1 MQAGAF
7 DVGAGESGGRQLGLE
22 CCEPTG
28 SAGKQD
34 STLTERKPQ
43 DAELI
48 QEALDGSQEA
58 HRQLVLR
65 YQRPVWGLLQRMV
78 RDRMLAEDLAQEV
91 FVKAF
96 RALGTFDQSRKF
108 SSWLFKIAHNVAID
122 HLRRKQL
129 DTVAL
134 ETPDGE
140 PDLLAVVPDR
150 DAESPDSALQRQDLA
165 KDLEASL
172 ERLRPEY
179 REVVLLRFHEGLS
192 YEEIAAV
199 TDLPLGTVK
208 THLFRARK
216 AMARF
221 LTARGWE
228 PKRR

>member
-1 MQAGAF
+1 L
-7 DVGAGESGGRQLGLE
+7 SN
-22 CCEPTG
+22 P
-28 SAGKQD
+28 KQ
-34 STLTERKPQ
+34 Q

-65 YQRPVWGLLQRMV
+65 YQRPIWALLQRMV
-78 RDRMLAEDLAQEV
+78 RDSMLAEDLAQEV

-96 RALGTFDQSRKF
+96 RALGTFDRTRKF
-108 SSWLFKIAHNVAID
+108 SSWLFKIAHNTAID
-122 HLRRKQL
+122 YLRRKQL

-140 PDLLAVVPDR
+140 PDLLAVVPDSES
-150 DAESPDSALQRQDLA
+150 ESPDSALQRQDLA
-165 KDLEASL
+165 RDLEASL
-172 ERLRPEY
+172 ERLRPEH

-192 YEEIAAV
+192 YEEIAEV

-216 AMARF
+216 AMARY

-228 PKRR
+228 LKKR

>member
-1 MQAGAF
+1 MTDWGNRAPEDLDLVRSALAG
-7 DVGAGESGGRQLGLE
+7 S
-22 CCEPTG
+22 
-28 SAGKQD
+28 
-34 STLTERKPQ
+34 Q
-43 DAELI
+43 DAYRDL
-48 QEALDGSQEA
+48 L
-58 HRQLVLR
+58 LR
-65 YQRPVWGLLQRMV
+65 YQRPVLSLIRRMV
-78 RDRMLAEDLAQEV
+78 RDGDQAEDLAQEV
-91 FVKAF
+91 FLKAF
-96 RALGTFDQSRKF
+96 RALESFDQSRKF

-140 PDLLAVVPDR
+140 PDLLAVVPDS

>member
-1 MQAGAF
+1 M
-7 DVGAGESGGRQLGLE
+7 SN
-22 CCEPTG
+22 P
-28 SAGKQD
+28 KQ
-34 STLTERKPQ
+34 Q

-65 YQRPVWGLLQRMV
+65 YQRPIWALLQRMV
-78 RDRMLAEDLAQEV
+78 RDSMLAEDLAQEV

-96 RALGTFDQSRKF
+96 RALGTFDRTRKF
-108 SSWLFKIAHNVAID
+108 SSWLFKIAHNTAID
-122 HLRRKQL
+122 YLRRKQL

-140 PDLLAVVPDR
+140 PDLLAVVPDSES
-150 DAESPDSALQRQDLA
+150 ESPDSALQRQDLA
-165 KDLEASL
+165 RDLEASL
-172 ERLRPEY
+172 ERLRPEH

-192 YEEIAAV
+192 YEEIAEV

-216 AMARF
+216 AMARY

-228 PKRR
+228 LKKR

>member
-1 MQAGAF
+1 M
-7 DVGAGESGGRQLGLE
+7 
-22 CCEPTG
+22 
-28 SAGKQD
+28 
-34 STLTERKPQ
+34 RKLQ

-96 RALGTFDQSRKF
+96 RALGTFDPSRKF
-108 SSWLFKIAHNVAID
+108 SSWLFKIAHNTAID
-122 HLRRKQL
+122 HLRRKDL
-129 DTVAL
+129 NTVAL

-140 PDLLAVVPDR
+140 PDLLAVVPDS
-150 DAESPDSALQRQDLA
+150 DAESPDSALQRRDLA
-165 KDLEASL
+165 RDMEDSL

-192 YEEIAAV
+192 YEEIAEV
-199 TDLPLGTVK
+199 TGLPLGTVK

-216 AMARF
+216 AMARY
-221 LTARGWE
+221 LTSRGWD
-228 PKRR
+228 PKQR

>member
-1 MQAGAF
+1 MGRLTSLSGAQ
-7 DVGAGESGGRQLGLE
+7 GPKLSN
-22 CCEPTG
+22 P
-28 SAGKQD
+28 KQ
-34 STLTERKPQ
+34 Q

-48 QEALDGSQEA
+48 QQALDGSQEA

-78 RDRMLAEDLAQEV
+78 RDSMLAEDLAQEV

-96 RALGTFDQSRKF
+96 RALETFDRTRKF
-108 SSWLFKIAHNVAID
+108 SSWLFKIAHNTAID
-122 HLRRKQL
+122 HLRRKKL

-140 PDLLAVVPDR
+140 PDLMAVIPDR
-150 DAESPDSALQRQDLA
+150 ESESPDSELRRRDLA
-165 KDLEASL
+165 RDMEASL

-192 YEEIAAV
+192 YEEIAEV
-199 TDLPLGTVK
+199 TGLPLGTVK
-208 THLFRARK
+208 THIFRARK
-216 AMARF
+216 AMARY

-228 PKRR
+228 PKKR

>member
-1 MQAGAF
+1 M
-7 DVGAGESGGRQLGLE
+7 
-22 CCEPTG
+22 
-28 SAGKQD
+28 
-34 STLTERKPQ
+34 TERKPQ

-65 YQRPVWGLLQRMV
+65 YQRPVWGLVHRMV

-140 PDLLAVVPDR
+140 PDLLAVVPDS

-165 KDLEASL
+165 KDLEA
-172 ERLRPEY
+172 
-179 REVVLLRFHEGLS
+179 
-192 YEEIAAV
+192 
-199 TDLPLGTVK
+199 
-208 THLFRARK
+208 
-216 AMARF
+216 
-221 LTARGWE
+221 
-228 PKRR
+228 

>member
-1 MQAGAF
+1 M
-7 DVGAGESGGRQLGLE
+7 SN
-22 CCEPTG
+22 P
-28 SAGKQD
+28 KQ
-34 STLTERKPQ
+34 Q

-78 RDRMLAEDLAQEV
+78 RDSMLAEDLAQEV

-96 RALGTFDQSRKF
+96 RALGTFDRTRKF
-108 SSWLFKIAHNVAID
+108 SSWLFKIAHNTAID
-122 HLRRKQL
+122 YLRRKQL

-140 PDLLAVVPDR
+140 PDLLAVVPDSES
-150 DAESPDSALQRQDLA
+150 ESPDSALQRQDLA
-165 KDLEASL
+165 RDLEASL
-172 ERLRPEY
+172 ERLRPEH

-192 YEEIAAV
+192 YEEIAEV

-216 AMARF
+216 AMARY

-228 PKRR
+228 LKKR

>member
-1 MQAGAF
+1 MGRPTSLSGAQ
-7 DVGAGESGGRQLGLE
+7 GPKLSN
-22 CCEPTG
+22 P
-28 SAGKQD
+28 KQ
-34 STLTERKPQ
+34 Q

-48 QEALDGSQEA
+48 QQALDGSQEA

-78 RDRMLAEDLAQEV
+78 RDSMLAEDLAQEV

-96 RALGTFDQSRKF
+96 RALETFDRTRKF
-108 SSWLFKIAHNVAID
+108 SSWLFKIAHNTAID
-122 HLRRKQL
+122 HLRRKKL

-140 PDLLAVVPDR
+140 PDLMAVIPDR
-150 DAESPDSALQRQDLA
+150 ESESPDSELRRRDLA
-165 KDLEASL
+165 RDMEASL

-192 YEEIAAV
+192 YEEIAEV
-199 TDLPLGTVK
+199 TGLPLGTVK
-208 THLFRARK
+208 THIFRARK
-216 AMARF
+216 AMARY

-228 PKRR
+228 PKKR

>member
-1 MQAGAF
+1 M
-7 DVGAGESGGRQLGLE
+7 SN
-22 CCEPTG
+22 P
-28 SAGKQD
+28 KQ
-34 STLTERKPQ
+34 Q

-78 RDRMLAEDLAQEV
+78 RDSMLAEDLAQEV

-96 RALGTFDQSRKF
+96 RALGTFDRTRKF
-108 SSWLFKIAHNVAID
+108 SSWLFKIAHNTAID
-122 HLRRKQL
+122 YLRRKQL

-134 ETPDGE
+134 ETPAGE
-140 PDLLAVVPDR
+140 PDLLAVIPDSES
-150 DAESPDSALQRQDLA
+150 ESPDSALQRQDLA
-165 KDLEASL
+165 RDLEASL

-192 YEEIAAV
+192 YEEIAEV

-216 AMARF
+216 AMARY

-228 PKRR
+228 PKKR